1 MMKKQGIKNL
11 IFDFGGVLIELDRQR
26 CIRNFEQ
33 LGIQHTEHLLD
44 LYRQADFFQAHE
56 TGRISNE
63 EFRENLRSK
72 ADRAL
77 TDAQIDEAWNSF
89 LGTIPTYKLDALL
102 QLRQHYMVYLLSNTN
117 ELHWQWA
124 CKHAFPHKGFRVEDY
139 FEQIFLS
146 YEMGVSKPDTRIFQ
160 QVIDETGINPTETL
174 FFDDSAANCQ
184 AAEKLGIRTHLTRPN
199 EDWRELFR

>member
-11 IFDFGGVLIELDRQR
+11 IFDFGGVLIGLDRQR

-33 LGIQHTEHLLD
+33 LGIQHVGQLLD
-44 LYRQADFFQAHE
+44 LYQQADFFRLYE
-56 TGRISNE
+56 TGEIDSDA
-63 EFRENLRSK
+63 FRKILRSK
-72 ADRAL
+72 ANATL

-89 LGTIPTYKLDALL
+89 LDTIPTYKLDALL

-124 CKHAFPHKGFRVEDY
+124 CEHAFPHKGFRVEDY

-146 YEMGVSKPDTRIFQ
+146 YEMGVSKPDIRIFQ
-160 QVIDETGINPTETL
+160 QVIDETGINPAETL

-184 AAEKLGIRTHLTRPN
+184 AAEKLGIRTHLTRPD